1 MRLHFLDTLYAMPG
15 PYASVYV
22 DTSRDIDDPDKAI
35 ELHRRHARS
44 DLIELGA
51 DPATAEVSA
60 AAVGTDAHLP
70 GRHGQAL
77 FATHGELVLTE
88 ELPQPPPVDRAGY
101 ALLPDA
107 MPLALQHAPDIPYAA
122 AVLTRVKPANSHTA
136 SEDLHVELQTG
147 RWPSSSVA
155 PRALTHLH
163 IPIDQ
168 WHQEARR
175 LAEELAHLVDV
186 GHADTLVLC
195 GDTWA
200 RGVLVNR
207 LPAPIRNRVATVPG
221 NGQDIVETGR
231 ALLERQL
238 AALFRGRLSAHD
250 RDRLETFAA
259 QRARDRAGEGLSAA
273 VAALQRG
280 QADALVVNHPVEQW
294 PPLWLGTDPDQ
305 IALSADDL
313 QTFGAIGYEQQPA
326 DAALLYAAVTT
337 GAELIVVPRHQTPLE
352 DGIGVLL
359 RH

>member
-1 MRLHFLDTLYAMPG
+1 MRLHFLDSLYARPG
-15 PYASVYV
+15 PYTSVYV

-51 DPATAEVSA
+51 DPATADASA
-60 AAVGTDAHLP
+60 DAVGTDADLP

-88 ELPQPPPVDRAGY
+88 ELPQPPPLDRTSY

-122 AVLTRVKPANSHTA
+122 AVLTRVEPKDSDTA
-136 SEDLHVELQTG
+136 AEDLRAELQTG
-147 RWPSSSVA
+147 RWPSSTVA
-155 PRALTHLH
+155 PRALTHLRV
-163 IPIDQ
+163 PIHQ
-168 WHQEARR
+168 WHQAAER
-175 LAEELAHLVDV
+175 LANELAHLIDL
-186 GHADTLVLC
+186 GHADTLVVC

-200 RGVLVNR
+200 QGVLVNC
-207 LPAPIRNRVATVPG
+207 LPAPVRHRVATVPG
-221 NGQDIVETGR
+221 DGQGVESGR
-231 ALLERQL
+231 ALLEPQL

-250 RDRLETFAA
+250 RDRLESFAA
-259 QRARDRAGEGLSAA
+259 QRARHPAGEGLPAT

-280 QADALVVNHPVEQW
+280 QADALLVNHPAEEW
-294 PPLWLGTDPDQ
+294 PPLWIGTDPEQ
-305 IALSADDL
+305 IALSAADL
-313 QTFGAIGYEQQPA
+313 QTFGATGYEEQPA

-337 GAELIVVPRHQTPLE
+337 GAELIVVPRHETPLD

-359 RH
+359 RY